1 MFAGFSKDAPGF
13 FHELAIEMNRDWFV
27 ANKERYET
35 TWVAPMA
42 ELLDAV
48 RAKLAKAYAPGVLG
62 APKIMRI
69 HRDVRFSKNKQ
80 PYKTHIGASIST
92 AKGGTALYIH
102 LGLEEEFV
110 GCGYYYFEPPQ
121 LAKWRK
127 VVAGKQGEEIAKLVA
142 KLRKAGYAL
151 HGHDD
156 YVRVPKPYAADHP
169 RAELLKM
176 KGLTGGFPAMPK
188 GMLHKPG
195 LVDWIAKHGAALA
208 PMVKWLDAKV

>member
-1 MFAGFSKDAPGF
+1 MFDGFPRDAPGF
-13 FHELAIEMNRDWFV
+13 FHELSIEMNRDWFL

-35 TWVAPMA
+35 AWVAPMSV
-42 ELLDAV
+42 LLDEV
-48 RAKLAKAYAPGVLG
+48 RTKLATAYAPAKLA

-92 AKGGTALYIH
+92 AKGGTALYLH
-102 LGLEEEFV
+102 LGVEEEFV
-110 GCGYYYFEPPQ
+110 GCGVYYFEPPQ

-127 VVAGKQGEEIAKLVA
+127 VVAGKGGESLAKLVA
-142 KLRKAGYAL
+142 KLRKAGYAV

-156 YVRVPKPYAADHP
+156 YLRVPKPYAADHP

-176 KGLTGGFPAMPK
+176 KGLTAGFPPMPK
-188 GMLHKPG
+188 GMLHKPTLAAWLATHAKAMAP
-195 LVDWIAKHGAALA
+195 LVR
-208 PMVKWLDAKV
+208 WLDDHV